1 MRMQETVRFE
11 HQDTDRERLVAEL
24 FYELEHPLISGAYKH
39 GFMRT
44 VYTLAR
50 ALLPRIGQSSSPLP
64 VFNPGET
71 VAIAFFENEY
81 QAVLRNQTAAGV
93 DRIIRLHL
101 QHLPII
107 CKTLGWRGTAVEL
120 AYFVRAAIRR
130 RGPGALRTLGV
141 PALGWLLYNA
151 LCRQWS
157 GVRPLRVATMNMQH
171 PLSVGVAH
179 AARVCGHRTL
189 YVEHASTTLAAF
201 SDRGY
206 ELLVVDLPHTR
217 ALLEGAGVARSR
229 ILLLREGPDLVPA
242 PIERPVRSV
251 GLCVNDLDSMDAV
264 RRMIQTLRG
273 LGIRTTLRVH
283 DSDRRIEAF
292 RDLAKEFDLLF
303 SSARGS
309 RIEAF
314 LNTVDLVIA
323 GNSNVLAD
331 ALRSGKPAIHYWD
344 GTEDAFDYYGLV
356 AHYRIAFARNAAQL
370 AELVAPSCALHA
382 STS

>member
-1 MRMQETVRFE
+1 MTMQGTIRFE
-11 HQDTDRERLVAEL
+11 HQDMDRERIVAEL

-50 ALLPRIGQSSSPLP
+50 SLLPRIGQSSPPLP
-64 VFNPGET
+64 VFSPGET

-81 QAVLRNQTAAGV
+81 QAVLRNQAAAGV

-107 CKTLGWRGTAVEL
+107 FKTLGWRGTAVEL

-130 RGPGALRTLGV
+130 RGLGALRTLGV

-157 GVRPLRVATMNMQH
+157 GVRQLRIATMNLQH

-201 SDRGY
+201 TDRGY

-229 ILLLREGPDLVPA
+229 ILLLREGPDLVAA
-242 PIERPVRSV
+242 PIAGAIRSV
-251 GLCVNDLDSMDAV
+251 GLCINDLDSMQTV
-264 RRMIQTLRG
+264 RRVIQTLRG
-273 LGIRTTLRVH
+273 LGIRSTLRVH

-292 RDLAKEFDLLF
+292 RSLAKEFDLLF
-303 SSARGS
+303 SSARES

-314 LNTVDLVIA
+314 LNTVDLVVA

-331 ALRSGKPAIHYWD
+331 ALRAGKPAIHYWD
-344 GTEDAFDYYGLV
+344 GAEDAFDYYGLV
-356 AHYRIAFARNAAQL
+356 AHYHIAFARNAAQL

-382 STS
+382 STP